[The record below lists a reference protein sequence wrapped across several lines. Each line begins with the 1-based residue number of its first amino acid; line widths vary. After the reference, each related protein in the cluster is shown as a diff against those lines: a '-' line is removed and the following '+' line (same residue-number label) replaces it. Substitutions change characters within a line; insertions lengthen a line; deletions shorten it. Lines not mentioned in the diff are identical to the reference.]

1 MRSKKVLI
9 NSIFGMA
16 GYALLMLSNFVTRSV
31 FVDQLGLS
39 MAGVDT
45 TFKNFLQV
53 LSLAELGLSTGLLY
67 KLYKPIEDKDNR
79 EIKKILNFYKQAYKV
94 IASIFMGGA
103 VVLSLVVNLF
113 VEDTDKSPVYISF
126 LFILYAADTVASYL
140 FANRKA
146 LIVAD
151 QNNYIVNRNDAFISL
166 ITLVS
171 QVTLLYLTQSFI
183 VYAVVKIVCRLIGA
197 SLIGNKFKRMYPEIA
212 KDKSKETISGE
223 EKKSLI
229 KNMSAMLCHRVGGVS
244 VTATGSAITS
254 KFLGTVLAGVYGNYT
269 IITTALSQLA
279 TQVFNGITASFGN
292 IITVESKETIY
303 KRFKLLYFFNY
314 LLFCFFTVS
323 VGVIIQ
329 PFMKLWMGNEPNSLL
344 PNTTVMLLLCY
355 FYVYGI
361 RRVVLMAKD
370 SAGLYRQD
378 QWFAILEAVLNIVM
392 SVAFVL
398 WTKSIDGIILANL
411 LSMLIIPL
419 WTQPYLVYKHVLG
432 QKVIGYYVRY
442 VLYFAMTAGLFLL
455 TSFLAEKTMSFVY
468 AYTENIFVELIVRA
482 ILCASVPNLI
492 NLIVFSRTQELKDMI
507 HLFLGILKKKSK
519 KDENTNG

>member
-16 GYALLMLSNFVTRSV
+16 GYAILMLSNFITRSV

-67 KLYKPIEDKDNR
+67 KLYKPIEEKNNR
-79 EIKKILNFYKQAYKV
+79 EIKRVLNFYKQAYKV
-94 IASIFMGGA
+94 IASVFMGGA
-103 VVLSLVVNLF
+103 VVLAFVVNF
-113 VEDTDKSPVYISF
+113 FIEDTDKSPLYISF
-126 LFILYAADTVASYL
+126 LFILYAGDTVASYL

-151 QNNYIVNRNDAFISL
+151 QNNYLVNRNDAFIAL
-166 ITLVS
+166 ITLIS
-171 QVTLLYLTQSFI
+171 QVTLLYLTKSFI

-197 SLIGNKFKRMYPEIA
+197 SLIGNKFKKMYPEIA
-212 KDKSKETISGE
+212 KDKSKETITGDE
-223 EKKSLI
+223 RKSLI
-229 KNMSAMLCHRVGGVS
+229 KNMSAMLCHRIGGVS

-254 KFLGTVLAGVYGNYT
+254 KMLGTVQAGIYGNYT
-269 IITTALSQLA
+269 IITTALMQLV
-279 TQVFNGITASFGN
+279 TQVFNGVTASFGN

-314 LLFCFFTVS
+314 LIFSFFTVS
-323 VGVIIQ
+323 VGVIVQ
-329 PFMKLWMGNEPNSLL
+329 PFMMLWMHGDPNSLFQ
-344 PNTTVMLLLCY
+344 NRTVVLLLCY
-355 FYVYGI
+355 FYIFGI

-370 SAGLYRQD
+370 SAGLFRQD

-392 SVAFVL
+392 SVVFVL
-398 WTKSIDGIILANL
+398 WFKSVDGILLANI

-419 WTQPYLVYKHVLG
+419 WTQPYLVYKYVLNAKLG
-432 QKVIGYYVRY
+432 SYYVRY
-442 VLYFAMTAGLFLL
+442 VIYFAMTAGIYVL
-455 TSFLAEKTMSFVY
+455 TSLVANKLT
-468 AYTENIFVELIVRA
+468 ANISNLFVELIVRGV
-482 ILCASVPNLI
+482 ICVVIPNVV
-492 NLIVFSRTQELKDMI
+492 NVVVFARTQEFKD
-507 HLFLGILKKKSK
+507 LLTLLLGVVKKKTK
-519 KDENTNG
+519 KG

>member
-16 GYALLMLSNFVTRSV
+16 GYAILMLSNFITRSV

-67 KLYKPIEDKDNR
+67 KLYKPIEEKNNR
-79 EIKKILNFYKQAYKV
+79 EIKRVLNFYKQAYKV
-94 IASIFMGGA
+94 IASVFMGGA
-103 VVLSLVVNLF
+103 VVLAFVVNF
-113 VEDTDKSPVYISF
+113 FIEDTDKSPLYISF
-126 LFILYAADTVASYL
+126 LFILYAGDTVASYL

-151 QNNYIVNRNDAFISL
+151 QNNYLVNRNDAFIAL
-166 ITLVS
+166 ITLIS
-171 QVTLLYLTQSFI
+171 QVTLLYLTKSFI

-197 SLIGNKFKRMYPEIA
+197 SLIGNKFKKMYPEIA
-212 KDKSKETISGE
+212 KDKSKETITGDE
-223 EKKSLI
+223 RKSLI
-229 KNMSAMLCHRVGGVS
+229 KNMSAMLCHRIGGVS

-254 KFLGTVLAGVYGNYT
+254 KMLGTVQAGIYGNYT
-269 IITTALSQLA
+269 IITTALMQLV
-279 TQVFNGITASFGN
+279 TQVFNGVTASFGN

-314 LLFCFFTVS
+314 LIFSFFTVS
-323 VGVIIQ
+323 VGVIVQ
-329 PFMKLWMGNEPNSLL
+329 PFMMLWMHGDPNSLFQ
-344 PNTTVMLLLCY
+344 NRTVVLLLCY
-355 FYVYGI
+355 FYIFGI

-370 SAGLYRQD
+370 SAGLFRQD

-392 SVAFVL
+392 SVVFVL
-398 WTKSIDGIILANL
+398 WFKSVDGILLANI

-419 WTQPYLVYKHVLG
+419 WTQPYLVYKYVLNAKLG
-432 QKVIGYYVRY
+432 SYYVRY
-442 VLYFAMTAGLFLL
+442 VIYFAMTAGIYVL
-455 TSFLAEKTMSFVY
+455 TSLVANKLT
-468 AYTENIFVELIVRA
+468 ANISNLFVELIVRGVICVA
-482 ILCASVPNLI
+482 IPNVV
-492 NLIVFSRTQELKDMI
+492 NVVVFARTQEFKD
-507 HLFLGILKKKSK
+507 LLTLLLGVVKKKTK
-519 KDENTNG
+519 KG

>member
-16 GYALLMLSNFVTRSV
+16 GYAILMLSNFITRSV

-67 KLYKPIEDKDNR
+67 KLYKPIEEKNNK
-79 EIKKILNFYKQAYKV
+79 EIKKVLNFYKQAYKV

-103 VVLSLVVNLF
+103 VILSLVVNF
-113 VEDTDKSPVYISF
+113 FIEDTDKSVLYISF
-126 LFILYAADTVASYL
+126 LFILYAGDTVASYL

-151 QNNYIVNRNDAFISL
+151 QNNYLVNRNDAFISL
-166 ITLVS
+166 ITLIS
-171 QVTLLYLTQSFI
+171 QVTLLYLTKSFI

-197 SLIGNKFKRMYPEIA
+197 SLIGNKFRKMYPEIA
-212 KDKSKETISGE
+212 KDKSKETITGD

-229 KNMSAMLCHRVGGVS
+229 KNMSAMLCHRIGGVS
-244 VTATGSAITS
+244 VTATGSAIIS
-254 KFLGTVLAGVYGNYT
+254 KMLGTVQAGIYGNYT
-269 IITTALSQLA
+269 IITTALMQLV
-279 TQVFNGITASFGN
+279 TQVFNGVTASFGN
-292 IITVESKETIY
+292 IITVESKEVIY

-314 LLFCFFTVS
+314 LVFSFFTVS

-329 PFMKLWMGNEPNSLL
+329 PFMKLWMHGDPNSLFADR
-344 PNTTVMLLLCY
+344 TVVLLLCY
-355 FYVYGI
+355 FYVFGI
-361 RRVVLMAKD
+361 RRVILMAKD

-378 QWFAILEAVLNIVM
+378 QWFAIVEAVLNIVM
-392 SVAFVL
+392 SIVFVL
-398 WTKSIDGIILANL
+398 WFKSVDGIILANI

-419 WTQPYLVYKHVLG
+419 WTQPYLVYKYVLNAKLG
-432 QKVIGYYVRY
+432 SYYVRY
-442 VLYFAMTAGLFLL
+442 VIYFAMTAGLYVVTSLVANKL
-455 TSFLAEKTMSFVY
+455 TT
-468 AYTENIFVELIVRA
+468 NISNLFVELIVRGVLCVA
-482 ILCASVPNLI
+482 IPNLL
-492 NLIVFSRTQELKDMI
+492 NIVVFARTSEFKD
-507 HLFLGILKKKSK
+507 LLTLLLGVVKKKTK
-519 KDENTNG
+519 KG

>member
-16 GYALLMLSNFVTRSV
+16 GYAILMLSNFITRSV
-31 FVDQLGLS
+31 FVEQLGLS

-79 EIKKILNFYKQAYKV
+79 EIKKVLNFYKQAYKV

-103 VVLSLVVNLF
+103 VVLSFVVNFF
-113 VEDTDKSPVYISF
+113 VEDTDKSPLYISF
-126 LFILYAADTVASYL
+126 LFILYASDTVASYL

-166 ITLVS
+166 ITLIS
-171 QVTLLYLTQSFI
+171 QVTLLYLTKSFI

-197 SLIGNKFKRMYPEIA
+197 SFIGNKFRKMYPEIA
-212 KDKSKETISGE
+212 KDKSKDTIKGD

-229 KNMSAMLCHRVGGVS
+229 KNMSAMLCHRIGGVS
-244 VTATGSAITS
+244 VTATGSAIIS
-254 KFLGTVLAGVYGNYT
+254 KMLGTVQAGIYGNYT
-269 IITTALSQLA
+269 IITTALMQLV
-279 TQVFNGITASFGN
+279 TQVFNGVTASFGN

-314 LLFCFFTVS
+314 LIFSFFTVS

-329 PFMKLWMGNEPNSLL
+329 PFMKLWMHGDPNSLFQ
-344 PNTTVMLLLCY
+344 NRTVVLLLCY
-355 FYVYGI
+355 FYVFGI
-361 RRVVLMAKD
+361 RRVILMAKD

-378 QWFAILEAVLNIVM
+378 QWFAIIEAILNIVM
-392 SVAFVL
+392 SVVFVI
-398 WTKSIDGIILANL
+398 WFKSVDGIILANI

-419 WTQPYLVYKHVLG
+419 WTQPYLVYKYVLEA
-432 QKVIGYYVRY
+432 KLVGYYVRY
-442 VLYFAMTAGLFLL
+442 VIYFAMTAGLYVVTSLVANKL
-455 TSFLAEKTMSFVY
+455 TGNIS
-468 AYTENIFVELIVRA
+468 NIFVELIVRA
-482 ILCASVPNLI
+482 VLCVAIPNVL
-492 NLIVFSRTQELKDMI
+492 NVIVFARTQEFKD
-507 HLFLGILKKKSK
+507 LLTLLLGVVKKKTK
-519 KDENTNG
+519 KG

>member
-16 GYALLMLSNFVTRSV
+16 GYAILMLSNFITRSV

-67 KLYKPIEDKDNR
+67 KLYKPIEEKNNR
-79 EIKKILNFYKQAYKV
+79 EIKKVLNFYKQAYKV

-103 VVLSLVVNLF
+103 VVLSFVGNFF
-113 VEDTDKSPVYISF
+113 VEDTDKSPLYISI
-126 LFILYAADTVASYL
+126 LFILYASDTVASYL

-166 ITLVS
+166 ITLIS
-171 QVTLLYLTQSFI
+171 QVTLLYLTKSFI
-183 VYAVVKIVCRLIGA
+183 IYAVVKIVCRLIGA
-197 SLIGNKFKRMYPEIA
+197 SFIGNKFRKMYPEIA
-212 KDKSKETISGE
+212 KDKSKETITGD

-229 KNMSAMLCHRVGGVS
+229 KNMSAMLCHRIGGVS
-244 VTATGSAITS
+244 VTATGSAIIS
-254 KFLGTVLAGVYGNYT
+254 KILGTVQAGIYGNYT
-269 IITTALSQLA
+269 IITTALMQLV
-279 TQVFNGITASFGN
+279 TQVFNGVTASFGN

-314 LLFCFFTVS
+314 LIFSFFTVS

-329 PFMKLWMGNEPNSLL
+329 PFMKLWMHGDPNSLFADR
-344 PNTTVMLLLCY
+344 TVVLLLCY
-355 FYVYGI
+355 FYVFGI
-361 RRVVLMAKD
+361 RRVILMAKD

-392 SVAFVL
+392 SVVFTL
-398 WTKSIDGIILANL
+398 WFKSVDGIILANI

-419 WTQPYLVYKHVLG
+419 WTQPYLVYKYVLEA
-432 QKVIGYYVRY
+432 KLIGYYVRY
-442 VLYFAMTAGLFLL
+442 VIYFAMTAGLYVVTSLVANKL
-455 TSFLAEKTMSFVY
+455 TA
-468 AYTENIFVELIVRA
+468 NISNLFVELIVRGVLCVA
-482 ILCASVPNLI
+482 IPNLM
-492 NLIVFSRTQELKDMI
+492 NVVVFARTQEFKD
-507 HLFLGILKKKSK
+507 LLTLLLGVVKKKTK
-519 KDENTNG
+519 KG

>member
-16 GYALLMLSNFVTRSV
+16 GYAILMLSNFITRSV

-67 KLYKPIEDKDNR
+67 KLYKPIEEKDNR
-79 EIKKILNFYKQAYKV
+79 EIKKIINFYKQAYKV

-103 VVLSLVVNLF
+103 FVLSFVVNF
-113 VEDTDKSPVYISF
+113 FIEDTDKSPVYISF
-126 LFILYAADTVASYL
+126 LFILYAGDTVASYL

-151 QNNYIVNRNDAFISL
+151 QNNYLVNRNDAFISL
-166 ITLVS
+166 ITLIS
-171 QVTLLYLTQSFI
+171 QVTLLYLTKSFI
-183 VYAVVKIVCRLIGA
+183 IYALVKIVCRLIGA
-197 SLIGNKFKRMYPEIA
+197 SLIGNKFRKMYPEIA
-212 KDKSKETISGE
+212 NDKSRETITGD

-229 KNMSAMLCHRVGGVS
+229 KNMSAMLCHRIGGVS
-244 VTATGSAITS
+244 VTATGSAIIS
-254 KFLGTVLAGVYGNYT
+254 KMLGTVQAGIYGNYT
-269 IITTALSQLA
+269 IITTALMQLV
-279 TQVFNGITASFGN
+279 TQVFNGVTASFGN

-314 LLFCFFTVS
+314 LVFSFFTVS
-323 VGVIIQ
+323 VGVIVQ
-329 PFMKLWMGNEPNSLL
+329 PFMKLWMHGDPNSLFADR
-344 PNTTVMLLLCY
+344 TVVLLLCY
-355 FYVYGI
+355 FYVFGI

-392 SVAFVL
+392 SVGFVY
-398 WTKSIDGIILANL
+398 WFKSVDGIILANI

-419 WTQPYLVYKHVLG
+419 WTQPYLVYKYVLEA
-432 QKVIGYYVRY
+432 KLIGYYVRY
-442 VLYFAMTAGLFLL
+442 VIYFAMTAGLYVATSLVANKL
-455 TSFLAEKTMSFVY
+455 TT
-468 AYTENIFVELIVRA
+468 NIDNLFVELIVRGVLCVA
-482 ILCASVPNLI
+482 IPNLL
-492 NLIVFSRTQELKDMI
+492 NVVVFAGTQEFKDLI
-507 HLFLGILKKKSK
+507 TLLLGVVKKKTK
-519 KDENTNG
+519 KG

>member
-16 GYALLMLSNFVTRSV
+16 GYAILMLSNFITRSV

-67 KLYKPIEDKDNR
+67 KLYKPIEEKNNR
-79 EIKKILNFYKQAYKV
+79 EIKRVLNFYKQAYKV
-94 IASIFMGGA
+94 IASVFMGGA
-103 VVLSLVVNLF
+103 VVLAFVVNF
-113 VEDTDKSPVYISF
+113 FIEDTDKSPLYISF
-126 LFILYAADTVASYL
+126 LFILYAGDTVASYL

-151 QNNYIVNRNDAFISL
+151 QNNYLVNRNDAFIAL
-166 ITLVS
+166 ITLIS
-171 QVTLLYLTQSFI
+171 QVTLLYLTKSFI

-197 SLIGNKFKRMYPEIA
+197 SLIGNKFKKMYPEIA
-212 KDKSKETISGE
+212 KDKSKETITGDE
-223 EKKSLI
+223 RKSLI
-229 KNMSAMLCHRVGGVS
+229 KNMSAMLCHRIGGVS

-254 KFLGTVLAGVYGNYT
+254 KMLGTVQAGIYGNYT
-269 IITTALSQLA
+269 IITTALMQLV
-279 TQVFNGITASFGN
+279 TQVFNGVTASFGN

-314 LLFCFFTVS
+314 LIFSFFTVS
-323 VGVIIQ
+323 VGVIVQ
-329 PFMKLWMGNEPNSLL
+329 PFMMLWMHGDPNSLFQ
-344 PNTTVMLLLCY
+344 NRTVVLLLCY
-355 FYVYGI
+355 FYIFGI

-370 SAGLYRQD
+370 SAGLFRQD

-392 SVAFVL
+392 SVVFVL
-398 WTKSIDGIILANL
+398 WFKSVDGILLANI

-419 WTQPYLVYKHVLG
+419 WTQPYLVYKYVLNA
-432 QKVIGYYVRY
+432 KLSSYYVRY
-442 VLYFAMTAGLFLL
+442 VIYFAMTAGIYVL
-455 TSFLAEKTMSFVY
+455 TSLVANKLT
-468 AYTENIFVELIVRA
+468 ANISNLFVELIVRGV
-482 ILCASVPNLI
+482 ICVVIPNLV
-492 NLIVFSRTQELKDMI
+492 NVVVFARTQEFKD
-507 HLFLGILKKKSK
+507 LLTLLLGVVKKKTK
-519 KDENTNG
+519 KG

>member
-16 GYALLMLSNFVTRSV
+16 GYAILMLSNFITRSV

-79 EIKKILNFYKQAYKV
+79 EIKKVLNFYKQAYKV
-94 IASIFMGGA
+94 IASVFMGGA
-103 VVLSLVVNLF
+103 FVLSFVVNFF
-113 VEDTDKSPVYISF
+113 VEDTDKSPLYISI
-126 LFILYAADTVASYL
+126 LFILYASDTVASYL

-151 QNNYIVNRNDAFISL
+151 QNNYLVNRNDAFISL
-166 ITLVS
+166 ITLIS
-171 QVTLLYLTQSFI
+171 QVTLLYLTKSFI

-212 KDKSKETISGE
+212 KDKSKETIKGE

-229 KNMSAMLCHRVGGVS
+229 KNMSAMLCHRIGGVS
-244 VTATGSAITS
+244 VTATGSAIIS
-254 KFLGTVLAGVYGNYT
+254 KMLGTVQAGIYGNYT
-269 IITTALSQLA
+269 IITTALMQLV
-279 TQVFNGITASFGN
+279 TQVFNGVTASFGN

-314 LLFCFFTVS
+314 LVFSFFTVS

-329 PFMKLWMGNEPNSLL
+329 PFMKLWMHGDPNSLFA
-344 PNTTVMLLLCY
+344 NRTVVLLLCY

-370 SAGLYRQD
+370 SAGLFRQD
-378 QWFAILEAVLNIVM
+378 QWFAILEAVINIVM
-392 SVAFVL
+392 SVVFVL
-398 WTKSIDGIILANL
+398 WFKSVDGIILANI

-419 WTQPYLVYKHVLG
+419 WTQPYLVYKYVLDA
-432 QKVIGYYVRY
+432 KLIGYYVRY
-442 VLYFAMTAGLFLL
+442 VIYFAMTAGLYLA
-455 TSFLAEKTMSFVY
+455 TSLVANKITANMS
-468 AYTENIFVELIVRA
+468 NLFVELIVRG
-482 ILCASVPNLI
+482 ILCAVIPNLI
-492 NLIVFSRTQELKDMI
+492 NVVAFAGTREFRDLLTL
-507 HLFLGILKKKSK
+507 LLGVVKKKTK
-519 KDENTNG
+519 KG

>member
-16 GYALLMLSNFVTRSV
+16 GYAILMLSNFITRSV

-67 KLYKPIEDKDNR
+67 KLYKPIEEKNNR
-79 EIKKILNFYKQAYKV
+79 EIKRVLNFYKQAYKV
-94 IASIFMGGA
+94 IASVFMGGA
-103 VVLSLVVNLF
+103 VVLAFVVNF
-113 VEDTDKSPVYISF
+113 FIEDTDKSPLYISF
-126 LFILYAADTVASYL
+126 LFILYAGDTVASYL

-151 QNNYIVNRNDAFISL
+151 QNNYLVNRNDAFIAL
-166 ITLVS
+166 ITLIS
-171 QVTLLYLTQSFI
+171 QVTLLYLTKSFI

-197 SLIGNKFKRMYPEIA
+197 SLIGNKFKKMYPEIA
-212 KDKSKETISGE
+212 KDKSKETITGDE
-223 EKKSLI
+223 RKSLI
-229 KNMSAMLCHRVGGVS
+229 KNMSAMLCHRIGGVS

-254 KFLGTVLAGVYGNYT
+254 KMLGTVQAGIYGNYT
-269 IITTALSQLA
+269 IITTALMQLV
-279 TQVFNGITASFGN
+279 TQVFNGVTASFGN

-314 LLFCFFTVS
+314 LIFSFFTVS
-323 VGVIIQ
+323 VGVIVQ
-329 PFMKLWMGNEPNSLL
+329 PFMMLWMHGDPNSLFQ
-344 PNTTVMLLLCY
+344 NRTVVLLLCY
-355 FYVYGI
+355 FYIFGI

-370 SAGLYRQD
+370 SAGLFRQD

-392 SVAFVL
+392 SVVFVL
-398 WTKSIDGIILANL
+398 WFKSVDGILLANI

-419 WTQPYLVYKHVLG
+419 WTQPYLVYKYVLNA
-432 QKVIGYYVRY
+432 KLSSYYVRY
-442 VLYFAMTAGLFLL
+442 VIYFAMTAGIYVL
-455 TSFLAEKTMSFVY
+455 TSLVANKLT
-468 AYTENIFVELIVRA
+468 TNISNLFVELIVRGV
-482 ILCASVPNLI
+482 ICVVIPNVV
-492 NLIVFSRTQELKDMI
+492 NVVVFARTQEFKD
-507 HLFLGILKKKSK
+507 LLTLLLGVVKKKTK
-519 KDENTNG
+519 KG

>member
-16 GYALLMLSNFVTRSV
+16 GYAILMLSNFITRSV

-67 KLYKPIEDKDNR
+67 KLYKPIEEKNNK
-79 EIKKILNFYKQAYKV
+79 EIKKVLNFYKQAYKV

-103 VVLSLVVNLF
+103 VILSLVVNF
-113 VEDTDKSPVYISF
+113 FIEDTDKSVSYISF
-126 LFILYAADTVASYL
+126 LFILYAGDTVASYL

-151 QNNYIVNRNDAFISL
+151 QNNYLVNRNDAFISL
-166 ITLVS
+166 ITLIS
-171 QVTLLYLTQSFI
+171 QVTLLYLTKSFI

-197 SLIGNKFKRMYPEIA
+197 SLIGNKFRKMYPEIA
-212 KDKSKETISGE
+212 KDKSKETITGD

-229 KNMSAMLCHRVGGVS
+229 KNMSAMLCHRIGGVS
-244 VTATGSAITS
+244 VTATGSAIIS
-254 KFLGTVLAGVYGNYT
+254 KMLGTVQAGIYGNYT
-269 IITTALSQLA
+269 IITTALMQLV
-279 TQVFNGITASFGN
+279 TQVFNGVTASFGN
-292 IITVESKETIY
+292 IITVESKEVIY

-314 LLFCFFTVS
+314 LVFSFFTVS

-329 PFMKLWMGNEPNSLL
+329 PFMKLWMHGDPNSLFADR
-344 PNTTVMLLLCY
+344 TVVLLLCY
-355 FYVYGI
+355 FYVFGI
-361 RRVVLMAKD
+361 RRVILMAKD

-378 QWFAILEAVLNIVM
+378 QWFAIIEAVINIVM
-392 SVAFVL
+392 SIVFVL
-398 WTKSIDGIILANL
+398 WFKSVDGIILANI

-419 WTQPYLVYKHVLG
+419 WTQPYLVYKYVLNAKLG
-432 QKVIGYYVRY
+432 SYYVRY
-442 VLYFAMTAGLFLL
+442 VIYFAMTAGLYVVTSLVANKL
-455 TSFLAEKTMSFVY
+455 TA
-468 AYTENIFVELIVRA
+468 NISNLFVELIIRGVLCVA
-482 ILCASVPNLI
+482 IPNLL
-492 NLIVFSRTQELKDMI
+492 NIVVFARTSEFKD
-507 HLFLGILKKKSK
+507 LLTLLLGVVKKKTK
-519 KDENTNG
+519 KG

>member
-9 NSIFGMA
+9 NSIFGVG
-16 GYALLMLSNFVTRSV
+16 GYLILMLSNFVTRSV

-67 KLYKPIEDKDNR
+67 KLYKPIEEKNNR

-103 VVLSLVVNLF
+103 LALSLVVNF
-113 VEDTDKSPVYISF
+113 FIEDTDKSPFYISF
-126 LFILYAADTVASYL
+126 LFILYAGDTVASYL

-151 QNNYIVNRNDAFISL
+151 QNNYLVNRNDAFISL
-166 ITLVS
+166 ITLIS
-171 QVTLLYLTQSFI
+171 QVALLYITKSFI
-183 VYAVVKIVCRLIGA
+183 VYAVVKIVCRLLGA

-212 KDKSKETISGE
+212 NDKSKETIAGE
-223 EKKSLI
+223 EKKALI

-244 VTATGSAITS
+244 VTATGSAIIS
-254 KFLGTVLAGVYGNYT
+254 KMLGTIQAGIYGNYI
-269 IITTALSQLA
+269 IITNTLLMLV

-292 IITVESKETIY
+292 IITVESKDVII
-303 KRFKLLYFFNY
+303 KRFNLLYFFNY
-314 LLFCFFTVS
+314 LIFSFFTVS
-323 VGVIIQ
+323 VGILIQ
-329 PFMKLWMGNEPNSLL
+329 PFMRLWMQDAPNSLFSYD
-344 PNTTVMLLLCY
+344 TVLLLLCY
-355 FYVYGI
+355 FYVYGM

-378 QWFAILEAVLNIVM
+378 QWFAIVEAILNIVL
-392 SVAFVL
+392 SIALVL
-398 WTKSIDGIILANL
+398 YTKSINGIILANT
-411 LSMLIIPL
+411 LSMLIIPM

-432 QKVIGYYVRY
+432 EKVIKYYIKY
-442 VLYFAMTAGLFLL
+442 ILYAGVTVASFAL
-455 TSFLAEKTMSFVY
+455 TYFVAERMVANTD
-468 AYTENIFVELIVRA
+468 NLFVELILRA
-482 ILCASVPNLI
+482 VVCVAIPNII
-492 NLIVFSRTQELKDMI
+492 NLVLFFRTNEFKQL
-507 HLFLGILKKKSK
+507 LQLVLGILNKKIK
-519 KDENTNG
+519 KG

>member
-16 GYALLMLSNFVTRSV
+16 GYAILMLSNFITRSV

-79 EIKKILNFYKQAYKV
+79 EIKKVLNFYKQAYKV

-103 VVLSLVVNLF
+103 VILAFVVNFF
-113 VEDTDKSPVYISF
+113 VEDTDKSPLYISL
-126 LFILYAADTVASYL
+126 LFILYAGDTVASYL

-151 QNNYIVNRNDAFISL
+151 QNNYLVNRNDAFISL
-166 ITLVS
+166 ITLIS
-171 QVTLLYLTQSFI
+171 QVTLLYLTKSFI
-183 VYAVVKIVCRLIGA
+183 VYALVKIVCRLIGA
-197 SLIGNKFKRMYPEIA
+197 SLIGNKFKKMYPEIA
-212 KDKSKETISGE
+212 KDKSKETIKGD

-229 KNMSAMLCHRVGGVS
+229 KNMSAMLCHRIGGVS
-244 VTATGSAITS
+244 VTATGSAIIS
-254 KFLGTVLAGVYGNYT
+254 KMLGTVQAGIYGNYT
-269 IITTALSQLA
+269 IITTALMQLV
-279 TQVFNGITASFGN
+279 TQVFNGVTASFGN
-292 IITVESKETIY
+292 IITVESKEIIY

-314 LLFCFFTVS
+314 LIFSFFTVS

-329 PFMKLWMGNEPNSLL
+329 PFMKLWMHGDPNSLFADR
-344 PNTTVMLLLCY
+344 TVVLLLCY
-355 FYVYGI
+355 FYVFGI
-361 RRVVLMAKD
+361 RRVILMAKD

-378 QWFAILEAVLNIVM
+378 QWFAIVEAILNIVM
-392 SVAFVL
+392 SIVFVL
-398 WTKSIDGIILANL
+398 WFKSIDGIILANV

-419 WTQPYLVYKHVLG
+419 WTQPYLVYKYVLNAKLG
-432 QKVIGYYVRY
+432 SYYVRY
-442 VLYFAMTAGLFLL
+442 VIYFAMTAGLYVVTSLVANKL
-455 TSFLAEKTMSFVY
+455 TA
-468 AYTENIFVELIVRA
+468 NISNLFVELIVRGVLCVA
-482 ILCASVPNLI
+482 IPNLL
-492 NLIVFSRTQELKDMI
+492 NIVVFARTSEFKD
-507 HLFLGILKKKSK
+507 LLTLLLGVVKKKTK
-519 KDENTNG
+519 KG

>member
-16 GYALLMLSNFVTRSV
+16 GYAILMLSNFITRSV

-79 EIKKILNFYKQAYKV
+79 EIKKVLNFYKQAYKV

-103 VVLSLVVNLF
+103 VVLSFVVNF
-113 VEDTDKSPVYISF
+113 FIEDTDKSPLYISF
-126 LFILYAADTVASYL
+126 LFILYAGDTVASYL

-151 QNNYIVNRNDAFISL
+151 QNNYLVNRNDAFISL
-166 ITLVS
+166 ITLIS
-171 QVTLLYLTQSFI
+171 QVTLLYLTKSFI
-183 VYAVVKIVCRLIGA
+183 VYALVKIVCRLIGA
-197 SLIGNKFKRMYPEIA
+197 SLIGNKFRKMYPEIT
-212 KDKSKETISGE
+212 KDKSKETIKGD

-229 KNMSAMLCHRVGGVS
+229 KNMSAMLCHRIGGVS

-254 KFLGTVLAGVYGNYT
+254 KMLGTVQAGIYGNYT
-269 IITTALSQLA
+269 IITTALMQLV
-279 TQVFNGITASFGN
+279 TQVFNGVTASFGN

-314 LLFCFFTVS
+314 LVFSFFTVS

-329 PFMKLWMGNEPNSLL
+329 PFMKLWMHGDPNSLFADR
-344 PNTTVMLLLCY
+344 TVVLLLCY
-355 FYVYGI
+355 FYVFGI
-361 RRVVLMAKD
+361 RRVILMAKD

-378 QWFAILEAVLNIVM
+378 QWFAIVEAILNIVM
-392 SVAFVL
+392 SIVFVL
-398 WTKSIDGIILANL
+398 WFKSIDGIILANV

-419 WTQPYLVYKHVLG
+419 WTQPYLVYKYVLNAKLG
-432 QKVIGYYVRY
+432 SYYVRY
-442 VLYFAMTAGLFLL
+442 VIYFAMTAGLYVVTSLVANKL
-455 TSFLAEKTMSFVY
+455 TA
-468 AYTENIFVELIVRA
+468 NISNLFVELIVRGMLCVA
-482 ILCASVPNLI
+482 IPNLI
-492 NLIVFSRTQELKDMI
+492 NVIVFARTQEFKDLI
-507 HLFLGILKKKSK
+507 TLLLGVVKKKTK
-519 KDENTNG
+519 KG

>member
-16 GYALLMLSNFVTRSV
+16 GYAILMLSNFITRSV

-67 KLYKPIEDKDNR
+67 KLYKPIEEKNNR
-79 EIKKILNFYKQAYKV
+79 EIKRVLNFYKQAYKV
-94 IASIFMGGA
+94 IASVFMGGA
-103 VVLSLVVNLF
+103 VVLAFVVNF
-113 VEDTDKSPVYISF
+113 FIEDTDKSPLYISF
-126 LFILYAADTVASYL
+126 LFILYAGDTVASYL

-151 QNNYIVNRNDAFISL
+151 QNNYLVNRNDAFIAL
-166 ITLVS
+166 ITLIS
-171 QVTLLYLTQSFI
+171 QVTLLYLTKSFI

-197 SLIGNKFKRMYPEIA
+197 SLIGNKFKKMYPEIA
-212 KDKSKETISGE
+212 KDKSKETITGDE
-223 EKKSLI
+223 RKSLI
-229 KNMSAMLCHRVGGVS
+229 KNMSAMLCHRIGGVS

-254 KFLGTVLAGVYGNYT
+254 KMLGTVQAGIYGNYT
-269 IITTALSQLA
+269 IITTALMQLV
-279 TQVFNGITASFGN
+279 TQVFNGVTASFGN

-314 LLFCFFTVS
+314 LIFSFFTVS
-323 VGVIIQ
+323 VGVIVQ
-329 PFMKLWMGNEPNSLL
+329 PFMMLWMHGDPNSLFQ
-344 PNTTVMLLLCY
+344 NRTVVLLLCY
-355 FYVYGI
+355 FYIFGI

-370 SAGLYRQD
+370 SAGLFRQD

-392 SVAFVL
+392 SVVFVL
-398 WTKSIDGIILANL
+398 WFKSVDGILLANI

-419 WTQPYLVYKHVLG
+419 WTQPYLVYKYVLNA
-432 QKVIGYYVRY
+432 KLSSYYVRY
-442 VLYFAMTAGLFLL
+442 VIYFAMTAGIYVL
-455 TSFLAEKTMSFVY
+455 TSLVANKLT
-468 AYTENIFVELIVRA
+468 ANISNLFVELIVRGVICVA
-482 ILCASVPNLI
+482 IPNLV
-492 NLIVFSRTQELKDMI
+492 NVVVFARTQEFKD
-507 HLFLGILKKKSK
+507 LLTLLLGVVKKKTK
-519 KDENTNG
+519 KG

>member
-16 GYALLMLSNFVTRSV
+16 GYAILMLSNFITRSV

-67 KLYKPIEDKDNR
+67 KLYKPIEEKDNR
-79 EIKKILNFYKQAYKV
+79 EIKKVLNFYKQAYKV
-94 IASIFMGGA
+94 IASVFMGGA
-103 VVLSLVVNLF
+103 FILSFVVNF
-113 VEDTDKSPVYISF
+113 FIEDTDKSPVYISF
-126 LFILYAADTVASYL
+126 LFILYAGDTVASYL

-151 QNNYIVNRNDAFISL
+151 QNNYLVNRNDAFISL
-166 ITLVS
+166 ITLIS
-171 QVTLLYLTQSFI
+171 QVTLLYLTKSFI
-183 VYAVVKIVCRLIGA
+183 IYALVKIVCRLIGA
-197 SLIGNKFKRMYPEIA
+197 SLIGNKFRKMYPEIA
-212 KDKSKETISGE
+212 NDKSKETITGD

-229 KNMSAMLCHRVGGVS
+229 KNMSAMLCHRIGGVS
-244 VTATGSAITS
+244 VTATGSAIIS
-254 KFLGTVLAGVYGNYT
+254 KMLGTVQAGIYGNYT
-269 IITTALSQLA
+269 IITTALMQLV
-279 TQVFNGITASFGN
+279 TQVFNGVTASFGN

-314 LLFCFFTVS
+314 LVFSFFTVS
-323 VGVIIQ
+323 VGVIVQ
-329 PFMKLWMGNEPNSLL
+329 PFMKLWMHGDPNSLFQDR
-344 PNTTVMLLLCY
+344 TVVLLLCY
-355 FYVYGI
+355 FYVFGI

-392 SVAFVL
+392 SVGFVY
-398 WTKSIDGIILANL
+398 WFKSVDGIILANI

-419 WTQPYLVYKHVLG
+419 WTQPYLVYKYVLEA
-432 QKVIGYYVRY
+432 KLIGYYVRY
-442 VLYFAMTAGLFLL
+442 VIYFAMTAGLYVATSLIANKL
-455 TSFLAEKTMSFVY
+455 TA
-468 AYTENIFVELIVRA
+468 NIDNLFVELIVRGVLCVA
-482 ILCASVPNLI
+482 IPNLL
-492 NLIVFSRTQELKDMI
+492 NVIVFAGTREFKDLI
-507 HLFLGILKKKSK
+507 TLLLGVVKKKTK
-519 KDENTNG
+519 KG

>member
-16 GYALLMLSNFVTRSV
+16 GYAILMLSNFITRSV

-79 EIKKILNFYKQAYKV
+79 EIKKVLNFYKQAYKV

-103 VVLSLVVNLF
+103 VVLSLVVNFF
-113 VEDTDKSPVYISF
+113 VEDTDKSPLYISF

-166 ITLVS
+166 ITLIS
-171 QVTLLYLTQSFI
+171 QVTLLYLTKSFI
-183 VYAVVKIVCRLIGA
+183 IYALVKIVCRLIGA
-197 SLIGNKFKRMYPEIA
+197 SFIGNKFKKMYPEIA
-212 KDKSKETISGE
+212 KDKSKETITGD

-229 KNMSAMLCHRVGGVS
+229 KNMSAMLCHRIGGVS
-244 VTATGSAITS
+244 VTATGSAIIS
-254 KFLGTVLAGVYGNYT
+254 KMLGTVQAGIYGNYT
-269 IITTALSQLA
+269 IITTALMQLV
-279 TQVFNGITASFGN
+279 TQVFNGVTASFGN
-292 IITVESKETIY
+292 IITVESKEVIY

-314 LLFCFFTVS
+314 LIFSFFTVS

-329 PFMKLWMGNEPNSLL
+329 PFMKLWMHGDPNSLFQDR
-344 PNTTVMLLLCY
+344 TVVLLLCY
-355 FYVYGI
+355 FYVFGI
-361 RRVVLMAKD
+361 RRVILMAKD

-378 QWFAILEAVLNIVM
+378 QWFAIIEAVLNIVM
-392 SVAFVL
+392 SVGFVY
-398 WTKSIDGIILANL
+398 WFKSVDGIILANI

-419 WTQPYLVYKHVLG
+419 WTQPYLVYKYVLEA
-432 QKVIGYYVRY
+432 KLIGYYVRY
-442 VLYFAMTAGLFLL
+442 VLYFAMTAGLYVV
-455 TSFLAEKTMSFVY
+455 TSFVANRLTGNIN
-468 AYTENIFVELIVRA
+468 NIFVDLIIRA
-482 ILCASVPNLI
+482 VLCVAIPNLI
-492 NLIVFSRTQELKDMI
+492 NVVVFARTQEFKD
-507 HLFLGILKKKSK
+507 LLTLLLGVVKKKTK
-519 KDENTNG
+519 KG

>member
-16 GYALLMLSNFVTRSV
+16 GYAILMLSNFITRSV

-67 KLYKPIEDKDNR
+67 KLYKPIEEKNNR
-79 EIKKILNFYKQAYKV
+79 EIKRVLNFYKQAYKV
-94 IASIFMGGA
+94 IASVFMGGA
-103 VVLSLVVNLF
+103 VVLAFVVNF
-113 VEDTDKSPVYISF
+113 FIEDTDKSPLYISF
-126 LFILYAADTVASYL
+126 LFILYAGDTVASYL

-151 QNNYIVNRNDAFISL
+151 QNNYLVNRNDAFIAL
-166 ITLVS
+166 ITLIS
-171 QVTLLYLTQSFI
+171 QVTLLYLTKSFI

-197 SLIGNKFKRMYPEIA
+197 SLIGNKFKKMYPEIA
-212 KDKSKETISGE
+212 KDKSKETITGDE
-223 EKKSLI
+223 RKSLI
-229 KNMSAMLCHRVGGVS
+229 KNMSAMLCHRIGGVS

-254 KFLGTVLAGVYGNYT
+254 KMLGTVQAGIYGNYT
-269 IITTALSQLA
+269 IITTALMQLV
-279 TQVFNGITASFGN
+279 TQVFNGVTASFGN

-314 LLFCFFTVS
+314 LIFSFFTVS
-323 VGVIIQ
+323 VGVIVQ
-329 PFMKLWMGNEPNSLL
+329 PFMMLWMHGDPNSLFQ
-344 PNTTVMLLLCY
+344 NRTVVLLLCY
-355 FYVYGI
+355 FYIFGI

-370 SAGLYRQD
+370 SAGLFRQD

-392 SVAFVL
+392 SVVFVL
-398 WTKSIDGIILANL
+398 WFKSVDGILLANI

-419 WTQPYLVYKHVLG
+419 WTQPYLVYKYVLNA
-432 QKVIGYYVRY
+432 KLSSYYVRY
-442 VLYFAMTAGLFLL
+442 VIYFAMTAGIYVL
-455 TSFLAEKTMSFVY
+455 TSLVANKLT
-468 AYTENIFVELIVRA
+468 ANISNLLVELIVRGVICVA
-482 ILCASVPNLI
+482 IPNVV
-492 NLIVFSRTQELKDMI
+492 NVVVFARTQEFKD
-507 HLFLGILKKKSK
+507 LLTLLLGVVKKKTK
-519 KDENTNG
+519 KG